1 MAYILYQP
9 QQKIAATMKS
19 TTIEE
24 LLAELA
30 RERNEQRLADFK
42 ALTLYSRPRDNKVG
56 EIEEIKNNEKVI
68 WELLLIDDVAEEG
81 DQASDC
87 SGR

>member
-1 MAYILYQP
+1 
-9 QQKIAATMKS
+9 
-19 TTIEE
+19 
-24 LLAELA
+24 
-30 RERNEQRLADFK
+30 
-42 ALTLYSRPRDNKVG
+42 VG